1 MTRNSGKTNRTLW
14 MAAAVLPLL
23 ASSAFGQFA
32 ATGTSTLSVTVA
44 AEAAIQVNTATTT
57 LTNGGSTIFGANYTG
72 TTSLTFKLRS
82 TKTTGTAS
90 ITVQNTEFAG
100 NGPKIA
106 STELTFTCTA
116 ASGTACA
123 GSQNAS
129 TSAAVSVVTF
139 AASGTGSHSA
149 NAGDAATVAWTIT
162 DKPSYETGTFT
173 STATFTIATT

>member
-1 MTRNSGKTNRTLW
+1 MTHNGNKTNRTLW
-14 MAAAVLPLL
+14 MAAVLPLL
-23 ASSAFGQFA
+23 ASSAFGQA
-32 ATGTSTLSVTVA
+32 ATGTSSLSVVVA
-44 AEAAIQVNTATTT
+44 AEAGIAVNTATTT
-57 LTNGGSTIFGANYTG
+57 LSNGGSTIFGANYTG

-90 ITVQNTEFAG
+90 ITVQNTEFAN

-123 GSQNAS
+123 GAQNAS
-129 TSAAVSVVTF
+129 TSAAVTVVSFTASV
-139 AASGTGSHSA
+139 AGSHSA
-149 NAGDAATVAWTIT
+149 NAGDAATVAWTII